1 MTPQLVLTAAF
12 GAVAGVFLLLATL
25 NRAKRLAL
33 IGAAVLTGAA
43 AVAAYFNAFWPM
55 TLLGSL
61 GVFSAFAATEVI
73 DLSWRLRAGFIAM
86 LCVLAFVVMWP
97 TLSSATGGKLPL
109 PAYVREHVNFQLV
122 AGLDLRGGLRLVYTV
137 DVDEAIKDK
146 RDSYYEDMRREL
158 AKIFGLH
165 QGDEAPSEE
174 AYEKLRE
181 KVMLEAPRRP
191 ANVIRLKVQPG
202 ADPGKVDQR
211 FMERFGAELSF
222 TRSEDKRDYE
232 FQIRSGV
239 ETQIRERAVGQAREI
254 ILRRVDELGL
264 REAAISTR
272 DEDIIIE
279 IPGEDEKSFAN
290 IREIISQTARL
301 EFKLLDDDT
310 DFFGQIR
317 ATAKEETLPEGLEFA
332 GENVS
337 VGLDEGGEANT
348 RQNTFALL
356 KKLPKE
362 TSQQCLQRFKEWVAT
377 LPVPP
382 DREIGFELDYRTID
396 EITLKQ
402 EEAGWRTY
410 FLKSRAEI
418 TGDMIRDAAA
428 RAGPVA
434 GQPGRLVRLAHLHRP
449 GRAHLRTHHRRQR
462 QAPVRH
468 HPRQPR
474 RERAGDPGRIPGGQ
488 AQITLGS
495 GDPEAQL
502 RDARELE
509 LVLRSGAL
517 PAPISPS
524 NEQRIGPSL
533 GRDAIDLAVQ
543 GALGG
548 SILVLLFMIIY
559 YQRAGFIADI
569 AVVMNLFLQLA
580 ILAMFGAS
588 MTLAGHRRAGAHH
601 RHERRLERADQ
612 RAHPRGAGRG
622 QESARGGRDRLPA
635 RLQRHHR
642 RSRHDGDRGRGP
654 GAVRHRPAQGL
665 RDHADRRRDLQ
676 RFHGCDRE
684 PSHVRLLGPLPRAP
698 GSARHGVR
706 DAPVLEQQNLR
717 LHGREALVLRGSA
730 SV

>member
-1 MTPQLVLTAAF
+1 
-12 GAVAGVFLLLATL
+12 
-25 NRAKRLAL
+25 
-33 IGAAVLTGAA
+33 
-43 AVAAYFNAFWPM
+43 
-55 TLLGSL
+55 
-61 GVFSAFAATEVI
+61 
-73 DLSWRLRAGFIAM
+73 
-86 LCVLAFVVMWP
+86 
-97 TLSSATGGKLPL
+97 
-109 PAYVREHVNFQLV
+109 
-122 AGLDLRGGLRLVYTV
+122 
-137 DVDEAIKDK
+137 
-146 RDSYYEDMRREL
+146 
-158 AKIFGLH
+158 
-165 QGDEAPSEE
+165 
-174 AYEKLRE
+174 
-181 KVMLEAPRRP
+181 
-191 ANVIRLKVQPG
+191 
-202 ADPGKVDQR
+202 
-211 FMERFGAELSF
+211 
-222 TRSEDKRDYE
+222 
-232 FQIRSGV
+232 
-239 ETQIRERAVGQAREI
+239 
-254 ILRRVDELGL
+254 VDELGL

-337 VGLDEGGEANT
+337 VGLDENGEANT

-396 EITLKQ
+396 ELTLKQ

-428 RAGPVA
+428 VPDQSQGSLGGWYVSLTFTDQ
-434 GQPGRLVRLAHLHRP
+434 GGRIFERITGANIK
-449 GRAHLRTHHRRQR
+449 RRFAIILDSR
-462 QAPVRH
+462 VESAPVI
-468 HPRQPR
+468 Q
-474 RERAGDPGRIPGGQ
+474 GRIPGGQ

-502 RDARELE
+502 RDARALE

-524 NEQRIGPSL
+524 NEQRIGPTL

-569 AVVMNLFLQLA
+569 AVVMNLFLQLS
-580 ILAMFGAS
+580 ILAMFGAA
-588 MTLAGHRRAGAHH
+588 MTLPGIAGLALTIGMSVDSNVLINERIREELAAGKSPRAAVEIGYRRAFSAIIDGHFTTVI
-601 RHERRLERADQ
+601 
-612 RAHPRGAGRG
+612 AGVVLAQYG
-622 QESARGGRDRLPA
+622 TGPLKGFAVTLIVGVICSIFTGVTV
-635 RLQRHHR
+635 
-642 RSRHDGDRGRGP
+642 SRVMFDFW
-654 GAVRHRPAQGL
+654 VRHLGRQG
-665 RDHADRRRDLQ
+665 
-676 RFHGCDRE
+676 
-684 PSHVRLLGPLPRAP
+684 RLDMG
-698 GSARHGVR
+698 
-706 DAPVLEQQNLR
+706 
-717 LHGREALVLRGSA
+717 
-730 SV
+730 